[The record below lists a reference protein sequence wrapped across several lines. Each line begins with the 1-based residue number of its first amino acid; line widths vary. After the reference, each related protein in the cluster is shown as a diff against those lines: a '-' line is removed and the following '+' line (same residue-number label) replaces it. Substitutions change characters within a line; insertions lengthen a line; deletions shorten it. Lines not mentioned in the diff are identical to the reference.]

1 MDICKRGQ
9 IGNKEEIKKELNV
22 GGCFIVLEL
31 WIVKQSLVL
40 GCQIGHF
47 VDYLTSS
54 IALL

>member
-1 MDICKRGQ
+1 MGICKRGQ

-31 WIVKQSLVL
+31 WIVKQRLVL

-47 VDYLTSS
+47 VDHLTSS